1 MVESIIYQST
11 EQACSIIKNKFLQS
25 KRQQNY
31 SILQATNKTDLKAQL
46 LHDFQ
51 HCTQ

>member
-11 EQACSIIKNKFLQS
+11 EQACSIIKNTFLQS